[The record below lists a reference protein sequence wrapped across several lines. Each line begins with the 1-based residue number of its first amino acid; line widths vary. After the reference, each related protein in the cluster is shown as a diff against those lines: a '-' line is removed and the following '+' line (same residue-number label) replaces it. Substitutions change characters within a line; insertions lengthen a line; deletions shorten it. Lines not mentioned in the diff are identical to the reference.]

1 MGKVA
6 VIAKP
11 ESVALGL
18 ENLMEHELEEL
29 GLKIID
35 RRPSRLTQED
45 AEQLYDEIREKPWFN
60 DAVRAIQ
67 RGPIMAF
74 LVEGGDDVAQVVKD
88 WRGPTFDVEETDSIR
103 GRLIRAHGKGT
114 DKSLEAATNY
124 VHSSGGEK
132 EARHEASIIFPE
144 HAFAA

>member
-1 MGKVA
+1 MGKVV

-35 RRPSRLTQED
+35 RRLSRLTQDE
-45 AEQLYDEIREKPWFN
+45 AERLYDEIREKPWFN

-67 RGPIMAF
+67 RGPVMAF
-74 LVEGGDDVAQVVKD
+74 LVEGEDDVAAVVKN
-88 WRGPTFDVEETDSIR
+88 WRGPTFDADKTDSIR
-103 GRLIRAHGKGT
+103 GRLIRAHGKGI

-124 VHSSGGEK
+124 VHSSGGPE
-132 EARHEASIIFPE
+132 EAEHEIRILFPE